1 MALDEARENFCEQIY
16 DMFSNE
22 PNNDKANQI
31 IDLFDEAT
39 ENLIDKEKYQLA
51 VNTLRH
57 IARRTGVKC
66 GFRNEW
72 TEAEAF
78 TKCNVSARRCLFHIN
93 EPLYPKHK
101 PGNGK
106 CTLLN
111 KEYTEMCLRCRGIK
125 YYEINDCLH
134 KESDLE

>member
-1 MALDEARENFCEQIY
+1 MMVDEAREAFCEKIY

-22 PNNDKANQI
+22 PNNDIANVI

-39 ENLIDKEKYQLA
+39 EELIDKKKYQLA

-57 IARRTGVKC
+57 IARRTGKSKL
-66 GFRNEW
+66 GFTNEW
-72 TEAEAF
+72 SEAAAF
-78 TKCNVSARRCLFHIN
+78 IKCMISARRCLFHLG

-111 KEYTEMCLRCRGIK
+111 KEYTEMCLRCRGIRFF
-125 YYEINDCLH
+125 EINECLY
-134 KESDLE
+134 KECD